1 MSVLCRKHVGFMSVY
16 YTKILQQLTKYQ
28 FVIAW
33 VMSDVGSFYSFE
45 DKKKISSTK
54 CDTMSKKQSVVI
66 SP

>member
-1 MSVLCRKHVGFMSVY
+1 MSVY

-45 DKKKISSTK
+45 DKKKISPTK
-54 CDTMSKKQSVVI
+54 CDTMSKK
-66 SP
+66 